1 MCEFTSFLSNL
12 SEVLNKVKEGQI
24 TIPNVTQIVSFG
36 YECYSITIENDY
48 GNMTSNCILIP
59 NYDCMGVC
67 LNVMFQNSDHIWISD
82 EFFDV
87 DDIIDCIENN
97 RSLPSMS
104 DDSLELPEHDE
115 DYTFDELLILADIF
129 ELALNPTQ

>member
-1 MCEFTSFLSNL
+1 MSEFTSFLSNL

-24 TIPNVTQIVSFG
+24 TIPNVSQVVAFG
-36 YECYSITIENDY
+36 YECYAVTIENDY
-48 GNMTSNCILIP
+48 GNLTSDCILIP
-59 NYDCMGVC
+59 NYDCMGTC
-67 LNVMFQNSDHIWISD
+67 LNVMFQNSDHIWSSD

-87 DDIIDCIENN
+87 DDVSDYIENN

-115 DYTFDELLILADIF
+115 DYTFDEILRLTDIF
-129 ELALNPTQ
+129 ELALNQTR